1 MTEQE
6 SQDLEKEM
14 EQEIEKEIEKEIESY
29 VEERVEEKQEEKK
42 MEEKWRRDPLS
53 GIVWAL
59 ILIWAGVAFLLWNL
73 KVFDNLDLPRQVE
86 AWTIVLGGVGLILL
100 AEVLIRLLVPA
111 YRGPITGGLILGV
124 IFVGVAFDDFFDSSF
139 FWPLLL
145 IAGGV
150 VFLIRGVTRQ
160 K

>member
-6 SQDLEKEM
+6 SQDLEREM
-14 EQEIEKEIEKEIESY
+14 EKEIEEGLEKEIESY
-29 VEERVEEKQEEKK
+29 MEERVEEKQEEKK

-59 ILIWAGVAFLLWNL
+59 ILIWAGVGFLLWNL

-100 AEVLIRLLVPA
+100 GEVLIRLLVPA

-124 IFVGVAFDDFFDSSF
+124 IFVGVAFDDFFDASF

-150 VFLIRGVTRQ
+150 VFLLRGVTRQ
-160 K
+160 R